1 MPVTVKKGTGKRPW
15 KIVNKITGKVEGT
28 ATTKKD
34 ADASA
39 RKRNATG
46 YGKKRR

>member
-15 KIVNKITGKVEGT
+15 KIVNKNTGKIEGT
-28 ATTKKD
+28 ATTKKA

-39 RKRNATG
+39 RMRNASV
-46 YGKKRR
+46 YKKRT